1 MTVRRNL
8 SLWLWSALLLS
19 VFPVAVALILL
30 YSWLPADGATG
41 NLDSFMAEGF
51 EVQRMFGQ
59 PEGGLQKGDL
69 IIRAGG
75 YTPAEWLAGAPRG
88 PEWTNGGVVPYE
100 VRRDGRIVELQI
112 RLAPTPFRA
121 AVASWS
127 LQFLVSLACLAIGA
141 FVFIKRPRELAARV
155 LMLFC
160 VALTLQY
167 WGDAYNFQLAT
178 LPWRWPFW
186 LHLGYEHVSYG
197 VSVASICY
205 FSLVFPLP
213 HPLIKRFPNLLP
225 AFLLLGPLVTIAL
238 GMSLSPDPIW
248 ALRNGNILSWAVA
261 LMQITTA
268 ILVGLRSIRTA
279 RDPVSRAQV
288 RWILWWTALGC
299 GVLMPGYVLPL
310 LVTGHSL
317 LSHSFTMVFIGLI
330 PFTFGLA
337 VLRFRLFEIE
347 VIINRTLVYGTLTV
361 LLAGI
366 YLLLVRLS
374 NLLIPILLQRQDD
387 AAVVFIATLG
397 MVFAF
402 APLRRRVQIAI
413 DRAFYR
419 TKLDYQ
425 RLLPEMSDRLATSIV
440 PDDLAKILTRE
451 LPQRLQIAWAT
462 LAVLDSDGEQFIR
475 TGVDIVAEHPPLPAG
490 HPMVSYFC
498 RVGQPILRLQ
508 PPSDLPAEVREFF
521 DLHGIELGI
530 PLIVGEKPVGMY
542 NLGPKLSGGA
552 YTSDEVHLLRLIG
565 RQAAVAVENSRLF
578 HAEQEQRDLAQ
589 ALQEAADVV
598 SSTLDLDQVLDRI
611 LIQVEQVVAGD
622 AFNVMLIEDGIASTV
637 RWRGHERLGV
647 AHLIDKLAM
656 PVAEYQT
663 LTEMARTGQPLVIA
677 DTSLDPRWHP
687 RPGWENLRSYV
698 SVPIQIAGET
708 VGFLNVD
715 GSRPGQFSPADA
727 QRLEAFAHHAA
738 TALENARLYER
749 AQREISERKRAEEQ
763 LKTSLA
769 EKEVLLK
776 EVHHRVKN
784 NLQVISSL
792 LHLQS
797 KQIKDPETL
806 GMFLESQHRVRSM
819 ALVHERLYQSEDLS
833 GVNAAE
839 YFRDL
844 ASYLHRSYAAT
855 SSQVSLRVDVAPVS
869 LGIDVA
875 IPCGLII
882 SELISNAL
890 KHAFPD
896 GQQGQILVYLRVGQD
911 GQCTLVVSDDG
922 IGLPED
928 LDLEQA
934 ESLGLHLVNRLVA
947 QLEGSIDLYRKGGTT
962 HRITFPCAFG
972 KGG

>member
-19 VFPVAVALILL
+19 VFPVAVALIQI

-41 NLDSFMAEGF
+41 NLDSFAAEGF
-51 EVQRMFGQ
+51 KVQRLFGQ
-59 PEGGLQKGDL
+59 REGGLQQGDL
-69 IIRAGG
+69 IVRAGG

-88 PEWTNGGVVPYE
+88 PEWTNGGIVPYE
-100 VRRDGRIVELQI
+100 VRRDGQIVELQI
-112 RLAPTPFRA
+112 RLAPTPFRTI
-121 AVASWS
+121 VASWS
-127 LQFLVSLACLAIGA
+127 LQLLMSLACLAIGA

-167 WGDAYNFQLAT
+167 WGDAYNFQLPT
-178 LPWRWPFW
+178 LPWRLPFW
-186 LHLGYEHVSYG
+186 FHLAYEHVTYG
-197 VSVASICY
+197 VSVAGICY
-205 FSLVFPLP
+205 FALVFPLP
-213 HPLIKRFPNLLP
+213 HPLIKRFSHLLP
-225 AFLLLGPLVTIAL
+225 AFLLFGPLVTIAL
-238 GMSLSPDPIW
+238 GMALAPDPIW

-268 ILVGLRSIRTA
+268 ILAGLRSIRTA
-279 RDPVSRAQV
+279 RDPVPRAQV
-288 RWILWWTALGC
+288 RWILLWTAVGC

-310 LVTGHSL
+310 LVTGRSL

-330 PFTFGLA
+330 PFTFALA

-347 VIINRTLVYGTLTV
+347 VLINRTLVYGTLTV
-361 LLAGI
+361 LLVGL
-366 YLLLVRLS
+366 YLLLVRLFT
-374 NLLIPILLQRQDD
+374 LLIPILLRRQDD
-387 AAVVFIATLG
+387 TAVVFIATLG
-397 MVFAF
+397 MVLAF

-419 TKLDYQ
+419 TKLDYR

-440 PDDLAKILTRE
+440 PDDLAAMLTRE

-462 LAVLDSDGEQFIR
+462 LAVLDSDGEQFVR
-475 TGVDIVAEHPPLPAG
+475 TGPGIVPEHPPLPAN
-490 HPMVSYFC
+490 HPVVAYLC
-498 RVGQPILRLQ
+498 RAGQPVLRLQ
-508 PPSDLPAEVREFF
+508 PPSDLPVEVRDFF
-521 DLHGIELGI
+521 DRHGIELGI

-542 NLGPKLSGGA
+542 NLGPKLSGSA

-598 SSTLDLDQVLDRI
+598 SSTLNLDQVLDRI
-611 LIQVEQVVAGD
+611 LAQVERVVAGD
-622 AFNVMLIEDGIASTV
+622 AFNVMLIEDGVASAV
-637 RWRGHERLGV
+637 RWHGHERLGV
-647 AHLIDKLAM
+647 AHLIDHLSM
-656 PVAEYQT
+656 PVSEYQT
-663 LTEMARTGQPLVIA
+663 LAQMARTGEPLVVP
-677 DTSLDPRWHP
+677 DTTLYPQWNP
-687 RPGWENLRSYV
+687 RPGWEKLRSYV
-698 SVPIQIAGET
+698 SAPIQVAGET

-715 GSRPGQFSPADA
+715 GSRPGQFSMADA
-727 QRLEAFAHHAA
+727 RRLEAFAHHAA

-806 GMFLESQHRVRSM
+806 SIFLESQHRVRSM

-833 GVNAAE
+833 GVDAAE

-844 ASYLHRSYAAT
+844 VSYLHRSYGAT
-855 SSQVSLRVDVAPVS
+855 SGQVSLNVDVAPVS

-896 GQQGQILVYLRVGQD
+896 GRQGQILVYLRMGQD
-911 GQCTLVVSDDG
+911 GRCTLVVSDDG

-928 LDLEQA
+928 LDLERT